1 MKMED
6 RKAKILVADDDE
18 MSRRLLEAVLTPKGY
33 EVILAKDGIEAL
45 NIALTQ
51 APDLIILDIMMPGMD
66 GYLTLNKIKEDDS
79 TANIPVL
86 MITAVG
92 YDYNIKLANQLGAS
106 GYITKPID
114 LAEVRSTVASLLN
127 IS

>member
-1 MKMED
+1 MED
-6 RKAKILVADDDE
+6 CKAKILVADDDE

-45 NIALTQ
+45 NIARTQ
-51 APDLIILDIMMPGMD
+51 SPDLIILDIMMPGMD
-66 GYLTLNKIKEDDS
+66 GYITLNKIKEDDS
-79 TANIPVL
+79 TADIPVL

-92 YDYNIKLANQLGAS
+92 YDFNIKLASQLGAS

-114 LAEVRSTVASLLN
+114 LAEVRNVVANLLN

>member
-1 MKMED
+1 MED

-106 GYITKPID
+106 GYITKPIG
-114 LAEVRSTVASLLN
+114 LSEVRSTVASLLN

>member
-1 MKMED
+1 
-6 RKAKILVADDDE
+6 
-18 MSRRLLEAVLTPKGY
+18 
-33 EVILAKDGIEAL
+33 LAKDGIEAL

>member
-1 MKMED
+1 MED

-66 GYLTLNKIKEDDS
+66 GYRALNKIKEDDS

>member
-1 MKMED
+1 MED

-51 APDLIILDIMMPGMD
+51 APSLIILYIMMPCMD
-66 GYLTLNKIKEDDS
+66 GYLTFIKIKEDDS

>member
-1 MKMED
+1 MED

-33 EVILAKDGIEAL
+33 EVILAKDGIEAM

>member
-1 MKMED
+1 MED

>member
-33 EVILAKDGIEAL
+33 EVILAKDGIEAM

>member
-66 GYLTLNKIKEDDS
+66 GYRALNKIKEDDS